1 MRPQV
6 YEKLAREYQD
16 ERSRIEQALRVIEQD
31 QSEFIDNLDAALAV
45 IAEVAE
51 RYPLH
56 TRERQRDILEQMV
69 SRVVINLEGRIVRI
83 ELKAP
88 FDYIDG
94 LHHSGKNGPRDERP
108 GPRKERTSQKTA
120 SSLPIT
126 FGTPTRTRTWASA
139 SGGQRSIL

>member
-1 MRPQV
+1 LTVQSRD
-6 YEKLAREYQD
+6 QD
-16 ERSRIEQALRVIEQD
+16 ERNRIEQALRIIEQD

-56 TRERQRDILEQMV
+56 TPERQRDILEQMV
-69 SRVVINLEGRIVRI
+69 SRVVINPEGRIIRI

-94 LHHSGKNGPRDERP
+94 LHHSGKNGPRDKQP
-108 GPRKERTSQKTA
+108 GPQKERTSPTTA
-120 SSLPIT
+120 SSFPIT
-126 FGTPTRTRTWASA
+126 CGTPTRTRTWASA